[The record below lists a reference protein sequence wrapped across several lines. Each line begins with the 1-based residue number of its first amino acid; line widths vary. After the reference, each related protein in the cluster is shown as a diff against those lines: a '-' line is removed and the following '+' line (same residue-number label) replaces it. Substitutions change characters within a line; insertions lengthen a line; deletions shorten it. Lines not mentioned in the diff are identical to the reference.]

1 MLEPV
6 CWTLSQAAHI
16 LTCVAE
22 STDAGAVRLRV
33 YFDGLAVRVRVCQHA
48 AEAAEWSQHVRHQW
62 EQYGWTPLKTATLS
76 GAPIATGI

>member
-6 CWTLSQAAHI
+6 NWTLSQAAHI

-33 YFDGLAVRVRVCQHA
+33 YIDGLAVRVRLCQHA
-48 AEAAEWSQHVRHQW
+48 SEAAEWSQLLRRQW
-62 EQYGWTPLKTATLS
+62 EQCGWTPANPATLG
-76 GAPIATGI
+76 GAPLTSGF